1 MKSFELS
8 ERRFADAAAAPENP
22 PANLL
27 ARWLRTLAQSH
38 CERCVA
44 YLRHKYGAGPPD
56 PEDCAQQALLQ
67 LAKLDWKVIA
77 NITSPKSFFYRAA
90 ENILISQ
97 KRRDATRKRHAF
109 ETRAGISQDGCGEG
123 VYFDPQRVLVK
134 REELAII
141 EKVIR
146 AMPQRRQQCF
156 IMHRFEELSFAEIA
170 RRLQVSETTV
180 RGHVES
186 GLRDIKQA
194 IDAMDGE
201 AGS

>member
-1 MKSFELS
+1 MKSFDLS
-8 ERRFADAAAAPENP
+8 EGGLCRESAIA
-22 PANLL
+22 PANPV
-27 ARWLRTLAQSH
+27 ARWLRTLAHSY

-56 PEDCAQQALLQ
+56 PEDCAQQALVQ
-67 LAKLDWKVIA
+67 LAKLDWSVIA
-77 NITSPKSFFYRAA
+77 SITSPKSFFYRAA

-97 KRRDATRKRHAF
+97 KRRDATRKRHAL
-109 ETRAGISQDGCGEG
+109 EIRSGLPDGGGEG
-123 VYFDPQRVLVK
+123 AYFDPQRVLVG
-134 REELAII
+134 REALAVI
-141 EKVIR
+141 EQAIR

-170 RRLQVSETTV
+170 RRLDVSETTA
-180 RGHVES
+180 RCHVEN

-194 IDAMDGE
+194 IDAMDEE

>member
-8 ERRFADAAAAPENP
+8 EGRFARESANP
-22 PANLL
+22 PANPIT
-27 ARWLRTLAQSH
+27 RWLRTLAQSH

-44 YLRHKYGAGPPD
+44 YLRRKYGAGPPD

-90 ENILISQ
+90 ENILISH
-97 KRRDATRKRHAF
+97 KRRDAIRKRHAL
-109 ETRAGISQDGCGEG
+109 ETRAGNPQDGFGEG
-123 VYFDPQRVLVK
+123 AVFDPQRVLVK
-134 REELAII
+134 REELSVI
-141 EKVIR
+141 EEVIR

-180 RGHVES
+180 RSHVES
-186 GLRDIKQA
+186 GLRDIKRA
-194 IDAMDGE
+194 IDAMDQE
-201 AGS
+201 SGS

>member
-8 ERRFADAAAAPENP
+8 EGRFAHESATASANP
-22 PANLL
+22 V
-27 ARWLRTLAQSH
+27 ARWLRALAQSH
-38 CERCVA
+38 CQRCVA

-56 PEDCAQQALLQ
+56 PEDCAQQALVQ
-67 LAKLDWKVIA
+67 LAKLEWKVIA

-97 KRRDATRKRHAF
+97 KRRDATRKRHALQ
-109 ETRAGISQDGCGEG
+109 TRAGMFQDGFSEG
-123 VYFDPQRVLVK
+123 AYFDPQRVLVR
-134 REELAII
+134 REELSVI
-141 EKVIR
+141 EHAIR

-180 RGHVES
+180 RGHVEN
-186 GLRDIKQA
+186 GLGDIKQA
-194 IDAMDGE
+194 FDAMDRE
-201 AGS
+201 ASS